1 MERRDNDLYLLF
13 TTNGHT
19 KLFALS
25 KLHEQ
30 DASKSIETVMDSSRY
45 FVTKIT
51 SNAKTARIGFGFRDR
66 DVAIDLLGNL
76 QQFQKSI
83 AREIQAKNL
92 KVAEIPKLAAGEK
105 IHIQFGKSGGT
116 KPRKST
122 SKASSGGGATP
133 FLLKK
138 PPKAASEEPTTV
150 QVSMAPKEGSGGG
163 DDGQDQEIDKV
174 LSADHKSVA
183 SEDCDVAQANES
195 IAALDFGEDDEDEWD
210 DFQSA

>member
-1 MERRDNDLYLLF
+1 MYLLF
-13 TTNGHT
+13 TTNEHT

-30 DASKSIETVMDSSRY
+30 DAAKSIETVMDSSRY

-51 SNAKTARIGFGFRDR
+51 SNSKTARIGFGFRDR

-83 AREIQAKNL
+83 ARELQAKNL

-122 SKASSGGGATP
+122 SKASSSSGTP
-133 FLLKK
+133 LLLKK
-138 PPKAASEEPTTV
+138 PPKATSEEPTTV
-150 QVSMAPKEGSGGG
+150 QVRMETQTGATGE
-163 DDGQDQEIDKV
+163 DDDDDNDEKDQDIHKV

-183 SEDCDVAQANES
+183 SEDSNVAQANKS
-195 IAALDFGEDDEDEWD
+195 IAALDFGDDDADEWD